1 MEASMAVR
9 FGRRALVVAGALSPL
24 AARAQ
29 GAFPQ
34 RQIRIIVPFTPG
46 GSPDVLARL
55 LAEEFGRRFGQ
66 QTVADNRAGAG
77 GNIAAEAVA
86 RAVPDGHTL
95 LLMSNNIVAVNPH
108 VGQVP
113 FDPLN
118 DFTPLA
124 LLARSPLAI
133 VVGPDSPVR
142 DVAGL
147 LAAARSQN
155 GQLAYSSAG
164 VGSPHHLAMALLT
177 SMGGVEMIHVPFRG
191 TAPALT
197 EVVAGRVAAMAT
209 PVGTALPLIRD
220 GRVRPIAAAGARR
233 LADLPDLPTVGEAAL
248 PGYETDTWLA
258 LVGPRGLPA
267 PTARALS
274 DAALATMARPE
285 TREQLLRL
293 GIELD
298 AAPPADLDALIRRD
312 HARWGDVI
320 RRAGITGG

>member
-1 MEASMAVR
+1 MAVR
-9 FGRRALVVAGALSPL
+9 FGRRAVVAGAALAPF

-46 GSPDVLARL
+46 GSPDVMARL
-55 LAEEFGRRFGQ
+55 LAEEFARRWGQ
-66 QTVADNRAGAG
+66 QAVAENRAGAG

-86 RAVPDGHTL
+86 RGAPDGHTL
-95 LLMSNNIVAVNPH
+95 LLLSNNIVAVNPH
-108 VGQVP
+108 LGQVP

-147 LAAARSQN
+147 LALARAQN

-177 SMGGVEMIHVPFRG
+177 SMGGIEMIHVPFRG

-209 PVGTALPLIRD
+209 PVGTALPLIRE

-233 LADLPDLPTVGEAAL
+233 VADLPDLPTVGETAL

-258 LVGPRGLPA
+258 LVGPRGLPE
-267 PTARALS
+267 PVARALS
-274 DAALATMARPE
+274 EAALATMARPE

-298 AAPPADLDALIRRD
+298 AAPPAELAALIRRD

>member
-1 MEASMAVR
+1 MAVR
-9 FGRRALVVAGALSPL
+9 FGRRGLVAGAVAAPLS
-24 AARAQ
+24 ARAQ
-29 GAFPQ
+29 AAFPQ
-34 RQIRIIVPFTPG
+34 RQIRILVPFTPG

-66 QTVADNRAGAG
+66 QAVAENRAGAG

-86 RAVPDGHTL
+86 RAAPDGHTL
-95 LLMSNNIVAVNPH
+95 LLLSNNIVAVNPH

-147 LAAARSQN
+147 LALARSQN
-155 GQLAYSSAG
+155 GQLAYASAG

-209 PVGTALPLIRD
+209 PVGTALPLIRE

-233 LADLPDLPTVGEAAL
+233 LADLPDLPTVGETAL

-258 LVGPRGLPA
+258 LVGPRGLPE
-267 PTARALS
+267 PVARVLS

-298 AAPPADLDALIRRD
+298 AAPPAELAALIRRD
-312 HARWGDVI
+312 HARWGEVI

>member
-1 MEASMAVR
+1 MVHTL
-9 FGRRALVVAGALSPL
+9 GRRAVTGML
-24 AARAQ
+24 ATLPFAAQAQ
-29 GAFPQ
+29 GTFPQ
-34 RQIRIIVPFTPG
+34 RQIRILVPFTPG

-55 LAEEFGRRFGQ
+55 LAEDFARAWGQ
-66 QTVADNRAGAG
+66 QAVAENRAGAG
-77 GNIAAEAVA
+77 GNIAAEATA
-86 RAVPDGHTL
+86 RAPADGHTL

-108 VGQVP
+108 LGTVS

-133 VVGPDSPVR
+133 VVSPDSPVR

-147 LAAARSQN
+147 LRLARERP

-177 SMGGVEMIHVPFRG
+177 AMGGVEMIHVPFRG

-197 EVVAGRVAAMAT
+197 EVVAGRVAALAS

-233 LADLPDLPTVGEAAL
+233 LADLPDVPTVAESAL

-258 LVGPRGLPA
+258 LVGPRGLSPA
-267 PTARALS
+267 VTRALS
-274 DAALATMARPE
+274 EAALATMAKPE

-293 GIELD
+293 GIEPD
-298 AAPPADLDALIRRD
+298 PAPPAALAELIRRD

>member
-1 MEASMAVR
+1 MAVR
-9 FGRRALVVAGALSPL
+9 FGRRAVVAGAALAPF

-46 GSPDVLARL
+46 GSPDVMARL
-55 LAEEFGRRFGQ
+55 LAEEFARRWGQ
-66 QTVADNRAGAG
+66 QAVAENRAGAG

-86 RAVPDGHTL
+86 RGAPDGHTL
-95 LLMSNNIVAVNPH
+95 LLLSNNIVAVNPH
-108 VGQVP
+108 LGQVP

-147 LAAARSQN
+147 LALARAQN

-177 SMGGVEMIHVPFRG
+177 SMGGIEMIHVPFRG

-209 PVGTALPLIRD
+209 PVGTALPLIRE

-233 LADLPDLPTVGEAAL
+233 VADLPDLPTVGETAL

-258 LVGPRGLPA
+258 LVGPRGLPE
-267 PTARALS
+267 PVARALS
-274 DAALATMARPE
+274 EAALATMARPE

-298 AAPPADLDALIRRD
+298 AAPPAELAPLIRRD